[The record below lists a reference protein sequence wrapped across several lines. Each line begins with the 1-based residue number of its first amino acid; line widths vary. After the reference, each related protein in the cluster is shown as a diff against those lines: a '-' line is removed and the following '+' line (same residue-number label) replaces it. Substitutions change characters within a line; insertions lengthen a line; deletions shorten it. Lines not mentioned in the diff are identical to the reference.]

1 MQSVGTGMLGRL
13 SDALFADNYTVNA
26 FSVDSTLI
34 PLEGRQHEGIKVAVN
49 SKVGFQKFNPTAK
62 RIDNIV
68 NENFDWLNGMHG
80 PYSSIFGETW
90 SSSVHK
96 SIDLVNRLHKVQ
108 QNVRSKANFP
118 DSDLGRQLA
127 LISKLIASKD
137 CRGSNRDVFFVETG
151 NYDHHDKLDISLK
164 QEFDILNDGLEAFI
178 DEMKSLPGNVWD
190 NLAIVV
196 SSDFGRTLTPNSKGG
211 SDHGWSGNT
220 FMIGGSINGG
230 HILGEFPDNLTE
242 NSLLNV
248 GRGRLIPTTP
258 FEAPWNAIIQWLGV
272 VNEDEIDK
280 ILPNR
285 KSFPKTTLFEKEQV
299 FVEMESISSEC
310 KGEGNVVFCT

>member
-80 PYSSIFGETW
+80 SYSSIFGETW
-90 SSSVHK
+90 SSSVVSVRLSILAFSSIFLFQAIILIRVPNLFTSKFFKHK

-196 SSDFGRTLTPNSKGG
+196 SSDFGR
-211 SDHGWSGNT
+211 
-220 FMIGGSINGG
+220 
-230 HILGEFPDNLTE
+230 
-242 NSLLNV
+242 
-248 GRGRLIPTTP
+248 
-258 FEAPWNAIIQWLGV
+258 
-272 VNEDEIDK
+272 
-280 ILPNR
+280 
-285 KSFPKTTLFEKEQV
+285 
-299 FVEMESISSEC
+299 
-310 KGEGNVVFCT
+310 